1 MEMENL
7 CLIPLFDVDKYELF
21 IIDYIALA
29 KKNSYFYK
37 IKTEEITFV
46 QNEKLFLL
54 FKQR

>member
-7 CLIPLFDVDKYELF
+7 CLIPLFDIDKYELF

-29 KKNSYFYK
+29 KKSSYFYK